1 MPSLGETL
9 THFTSAFSEK
19 DGFEHHTGLSKD
31 AKFLYEKRRRILT
44 TINSFFLSFF
54 K

>member
-9 THFTSAFSEK
+9 THFTRAFSEK

-31 AKFLYEKRRRILT
+31 AKFLYEKRRILT
-44 TINSFFLSFF
+44 PINSFLLSFF

>member
-9 THFTSAFSEK
+9 THFTRAFSEK
-19 DGFEHHTGLSKD
+19 DGFEHHAGLSKD
-31 AKFLYEKRRRILT
+31 AKFLYEKRRILT